1 MVGVF
6 SLCFFTDV
14 NFSGRTVWT
23 VLPGVALRK
32 GTKKSKAGEALDE
45 IMGMGLGNGAVSLLC

>member
-6 SLCFFTDV
+6 SLYFFTNV
-14 NFSGRTVWT
+14 NFGSWTVWT

-32 GTKKSKAGEALDE
+32 GAKKSKAGEALDE
-45 IMGMGLGNGAVSLLC
+45 IMGMELGNGAVSLLC